1 MLLFEEVIS
10 KESLTAVRG
19 SLPSL
24 NIESLDNVV
33 LLKIPVDRVKLSA
46 LVNESVNP
54 SAAILTMENSP
65 LLSVCILTVAS
76 TAFIAISFE

>member
-24 NIESLDNVV
+24 NIDSLDNVV
-33 LLKIPVDRVKLSA
+33 LLKIPVDWVKVSA
-46 LVNESVNP
+46 LVNIFVNP
-54 SAAILTMENSP
+54 SEAILT
-65 LLSVCILTVAS
+65 
-76 TAFIAISFE
+76 

>member
-54 SAAILTMENSP
+54 SAAILKMENS
-65 LLSVCILTVAS
+65 LLISKIL
-76 TAFIAISFE
+76 